1 MTDVSDLRIRSI
13 GDPSAVRRDGR
24 YVLYWMTAFRR
35 TNWNFSLQ
43 RAIEWSRDL
52 RKPLLILEALRCGY
66 PWASDRLH
74 GFIIQGMADNEA
86 RLARRN
92 AFYYPYLEPEPGAGQ
107 GLLAQ
112 LAEQACVVVGDDF
125 PCFFLPRMVAAAKRQ
140 ISTRFEL
147 VDSNGLLPLRA
158 ADRTFARAFDFRRYL
173 QRNLL
178 PYLEPDSLPDEDPLS
193 NCRLPVLDELPRGIR
208 KRWPV
213 AEPRKIADQLTQLSQ
228 FPVDHRVAPGAI
240 RGGAESAERAWHTFL
255 EKKLPCYGESR
266 NDPDMDATSGLSPYL
281 HFGQISVHQV
291 FAETMRRAGWSPERV
306 SAKAS
311 GSSHDWW
318 GVDESVE
325 SFLDELITWRELGYN
340 MCSRNADY
348 AAYDSLPPWARQTL
362 AKHADDPREHVY
374 TLDEFESAATHDP
387 LWNAAQRQL
396 VREGRIHNYLRM
408 LWGKKILEW
417 SPSPQSALATLIEL
431 NNQYAL
437 DGRNPNSYSGIFW
450 VLGRYD
456 RAWGPERPVFGT
468 IRYMSS
474 ENTARKVR
482 LKDYLRRYGPD

>member
-1 MTDVSDLRIRSI
+1 M
-13 GDPSAVRRDGR
+13 
-24 YVLYWMTAFRR
+24 LYWMTAFRR
-35 TNWNFSLQ
+35 TSWNFSLQ
-43 RAIEWSRDL
+43 RAVEWARDL

-66 PWASDRLH
+66 RWASDRLH
-74 GFIIQGMADNEA
+74 QFVIQGMADNEA
-86 RLARRN
+86 RLAQRN
-92 AFYYPYLEPEPGAGQ
+92 AFYYPYLEPEPGAGR

-112 LAEQACVVVGDDF
+112 LAERACVVVSDDF
-125 PCFFLPRMVAAAKRQ
+125 PSFFLPRMIAAAKCQ
-140 ISTRFEL
+140 IPTRFEL
-147 VDSNGLLPLRA
+147 IDSNGLFPMRA

-178 PYLEPDSLPDEDPLS
+178 PHLEPDSLPDEDPLGH
-193 NCRLPVLDELPRGIR
+193 CRLPVLDSLPRDILR
-208 KRWPV
+208 RWPAAKLQEIV
-213 AEPRKIADQLTQLSQ
+213 EQPARLSR
-228 FPVDHRVAPGAI
+228 FPIDHSVAPAATI
-240 RGGAESAERAWHTFL
+240 GGPEAAERMLHAFL
-255 EKKLPCYGESR
+255 DERLARYGDSR
-266 NDPDMDATSGLSPYL
+266 NDPDVDATSGLSPYL
-281 HFGQISVHQV
+281 HFGHISVHRV

-306 SAKAS
+306 SAKVT

-318 GVDESVE
+318 GVDGAVE
-325 SFLDELITWRELGYN
+325 SFLDQLITWRELGYN
-340 MCSRNADY
+340 MCSRTADY
-348 AAYDSLPPWARQTL
+348 DGYDALPAWARQTL

-417 SPSPQSALATLIEL
+417 SSSPQVALETLIEL
-431 NNQYAL
+431 NNKYAL

-450 VLGRYD
+450 LLGRYD

-482 LKDYLRRYGPD
+482 VKEYLRRYGPG